1 MLIGVRNIMKSNLN
15 LYPQKKIQPFDGMSI
30 TAEVWAEAHAYHA
43 RALNAHQHLLHGS
56 GIITGLEVVASDPAN
71 SIVFI
76 LPGAAVDT
84 AGQVI
89 VLPEA
94 VAYDLGQKMQGKLR
108 LLMLHREI
116 KTQSAADGESN
127 APAYVQDEFV
137 IVARE
142 EVPDLPYVELARLE
156 RGDPHQP
163 IQDAPDFAAPRANQI
178 DLRFRQAACPA
189 PVEPVLTGVCALGQ
203 PARDGCAQGVQR
215 LADQVASQTRFH
227 LIVEDA
233 VSLDAGLQRYGL
245 VILATGA
252 GARLTKE
259 QADALRAY
267 LANGGRLLVETRAAT
282 RDEFSALLKPA
293 GIVLEALPSTHEI
306 FQKPNLFYLPP
317 IEPGE
322 LWSWGGVVLCVSGG
336 YGDVWSGQ
344 APREQLTRGALRDAL
359 EWGVNLV
366 NYLLRQE

>member
-1 MLIGVRNIMKSNLN
+1 MLIGVRNAMKSNLH

-30 TAEVWAEAHAYHA
+30 TAEVWAEAHAYHT
-43 RALNAHQHLLHGS
+43 RALNAHQHLLHGC
-56 GIITGLEVVASDPAN
+56 GIVTGLEVVASDPAN

-116 KTQSAADGESN
+116 KTPSAENSESN
-127 APAYVQDEFV
+127 APAYLQDEFV

-163 IQDAPDFAAPRANQI
+163 IRDAADFHAPRVNEI

-189 PVEPVLTGVCALGQ
+189 PVEQVLAGVCYLGQ
-203 PARDGCAQGVQR
+203 PAQNGYAQGVQH
-215 LADQVASQTRFH
+215 LADQVAGQTRFH

-233 VSLDAGLQRYGL
+233 VSLDAGMQRYGL
-245 VILATGA
+245 IVLAA
-252 GARLTKE
+252 GASGKLNKE

-267 LANGGRLLVETRAAT
+267 LANGGRLLVETGAVT
-282 RDEFSALLKPA
+282 QEEISALLKPA
-293 GIVLEALPSTHEI
+293 GIVLEKLPAAHEV

-317 IEPGE
+317 IEQSE
-322 LWSWGGVVLCVSGG
+322 LWSWGGVVLCASGG
-336 YGDVWSGQ
+336 YGSVWSGQ
-344 APREQLTRGALRDAL
+344 APREQLSRGALRDAL
-359 EWGVNLV
+359 EWGANLV